1 MIEKSSE
8 NISDRIEGVKL
19 PDHHGFSESFIAELD
34 KALNDYRQKLVI
46 QHYEHDGKNVP
57 KEIKT
62 GERSITDKDD

>member
-1 MIEKSSE
+1 MTKLKGVTL
-8 NISDRIEGVKL
+8 SDNPK
-19 PDHHGFSESFIAELD
+19 FSKSFIAELD
-34 KALNDYRQKLVI
+34 KVLTDYQQKLVI